1 MHTSRSIECVKE
13 VYEGLLI
20 FVDQVFAFN
29 RFSTSFAVMGVK
41 TMFKWSTKITSA
53 QVLQLIRAE
62 KDVNKALVIFDSA
75 TAEYANGFRHD
86 NSTFSLMISKLV
98 SANQFRPAE
107 DLLDRV
113 NKEKCD
119 ITEDIFLS
127 ICRGYGRVHRPLDAM
142 RVFDKMKEF
151 GCEPT
156 PKSYITVLAI
166 LVEENQ
172 LKLAFRFYR
181 HMREIGIQPCVASL
195 NVLIKALCK
204 NSGTMDA
211 AFKIFREMPNRGCT
225 PDSYTYGTL
234 INGLCRLGKI
244 YEAKELFKEMET
256 KACSPTVVTYTSL
269 INGLCQSKSVE
280 EAMRLFEEMRSK
292 GVEPNV
298 FTYSSLMDG
307 LCKGGC
313 SSQAME
319 LLQMMI
325 SKRHRPNIVTYS
337 TLLNGLCKE
346 GKLQEAVEI
355 LDRMKLQGLKPDAGL
370 YGKIISCFCDIGK
383 YQEAANFLDEMVL
396 GGIIPN
402 RLTWSLHIRIHNTV
416 VQGLCK
422 TDPNRAFQLYL
433 SMRNRSISVDSLTY
447 SSLITCFCKKGDI
460 HKSARIVD
468 ELVLDGC
475 LPDEG
480 TWSAVMT
487 ALWDRRKMR
496 QAAELLLLELMNKC
510 VEAEVDIQN
519 QDV

>member
-1 MHTSRSIECVKE
+1 
-13 VYEGLLI
+13 
-20 FVDQVFAFN
+20 
-29 RFSTSFAVMGVK
+29 
-41 TMFKWSTKITSA
+41 
-53 QVLQLIRAE
+53 
-62 KDVNKALVIFDSA
+62 
-75 TAEYANGFRHD
+75 
-86 NSTFSLMISKLV
+86 
-98 SANQFRPAE
+98 
-107 DLLDRV
+107 
-113 NKEKCD
+113 
-119 ITEDIFLS
+119 
-127 ICRGYGRVHRPLDAM
+127 
-142 RVFDKMKEF
+142 
-151 GCEPT
+151 
-156 PKSYITVLAI
+156 
-166 LVEENQ
+166 
-172 LKLAFRFYR
+172 
-181 HMREIGIQPCVASL
+181 
-195 NVLIKALCK
+195 
-204 NSGTMDA
+204 
-211 AFKIFREMPNRGCT
+211 
-225 PDSYTYGTL
+225 
-234 INGLCRLGKI
+234 
-244 YEAKELFKEMET
+244 
-256 KACSPTVVTYTSL
+256 
-269 INGLCQSKSVE
+269 
-280 EAMRLFEEMRSK
+280 
-292 GVEPNV
+292 
-298 FTYSSLMDG
+298 MDG

-370 YGKIISCFCDIGK
+370 YGKIISCFCDNGK

-396 GGIIPN
+396 GGITPN
-402 RLTWSLHIRIHNTV
+402 RLTWSLHIRTHNTV

-422 TDPNRAFQLYL
+422 TDPNRAFQVYL